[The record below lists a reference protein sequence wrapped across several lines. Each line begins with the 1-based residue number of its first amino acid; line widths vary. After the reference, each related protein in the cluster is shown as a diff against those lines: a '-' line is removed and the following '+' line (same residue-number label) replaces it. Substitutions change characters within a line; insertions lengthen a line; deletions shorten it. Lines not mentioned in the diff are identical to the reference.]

1 VKSFGLAT
9 QMNSQPEDLL
19 RGKQVV
25 FLVGAPRSGTT
36 WLQLLLSRSPSIVTA
51 QETHLFNGYLRSM
64 VDQWDRDRVTRALV
78 GVTLVLD
85 DEEHRVLL
93 RRASEFVLAKIARG
107 KPSATV
113 VLDKTPDH
121 VNCARGIL
129 EAWPD
134 AHFIHIVRD
143 PRSVVASM
151 RVASKSW
158 ARQWFSSRISKNCQR
173 WVRDVS
179 NGRQIRSATPRY
191 QEVTYEELLADGPRT
206 LMRILLGLGVL
217 EGLDDCQRFV
227 DECNIRNL
235 QAGHLAGAPFDVT
248 KMGKESFRIGTSD
261 SWRTE
266 LTAWDVALV
275 ERLAGPLMSEL
286 GYKLATRNKGLS
298 ALVDFGW
305 FARGIAK
312 AAKHRLQRFAEQS

>member
-1 VKSFGLAT
+1 
-9 QMNSQPEDLL
+9 MNNQPEDIL
-19 RGKQVV
+19 RGKQLV

-51 QETHLFNGYLRSM
+51 QETHLFDGYLRSM
-64 VDQWDRDRVTRALV
+64 VDQWNRDRTARARV
-78 GVTLVLD
+78 GVTLVLN

-93 RRASEFVLAKIARG
+93 RRASGFVLARIAQG

-121 VNCARGIL
+121 VNWSRAIL
-129 EAWPD
+129 DAWPD
-134 AHFIHIVRD
+134 AHFIHIIRD

-173 WVRDVS
+173 WVRDVY
-179 NGRQIRSATPRY
+179 NGQQIRSATPRY
-191 QEVTYEELLADGPRT
+191 QEVTYEELLSEGPRI
-206 LMRILLGLGVL
+206 LMRILLGLGVPASL
-217 EGLDDCQRFV
+217 GDCQRYV

-235 QAGHLAGAPFDVT
+235 QAGQLRGAPFDVA
-248 KMGKESFRIGTSD
+248 KMGKESFRIGTVD
-261 SWRTE
+261 SWRAE
-266 LTAWDVALV
+266 LTAWEVALV
-275 ERLAGPLMSEL
+275 ERLAGPLMSNL
-286 GYKLATRNKGLS
+286 GYKPATRNKGLS

-305 FARGIAK
+305 SARGVAK
-312 AAKHRLQRFAEQS
+312 AAKHRLQQFAEQS